1 MNNWQTKKL
10 GEICDFFTDGNWIES
25 KDQSSNGMRLIQT
38 GNIGQGFFK
47 DRGEKARYISEKT
60 FKRLKCT
67 EIFKGDIL
75 ISRLPDPVGRACIL
89 PETGE
94 KMITAVDCSIL
105 RLNKK
110 ISPNFLNYYTQSN
123 AYLSEVEQKTT
134 GTTKKRISRKNLGLV
149 KIPLP
154 PLSEQQRLVK
164 MLDEVFEKIA
174 KAKENTEKNLQNAK
188 ELFESYLQSVFA
200 NPGEDWEKTTIGKIC
215 NLMTGGTPS
224 RTKKEYFKDGEINW
238 LVSGDINK
246 KEIKDCDGR
255 ITELGLKNSNAK
267 YLPINSVMI
276 ALNGQGKTRG
286 TVAMLRIKATC
297 NQSLVSIY
305 PKDDF
310 KLLPELIYANLEGRY
325 NELRK
330 LTGDTGNDRRGLNM
344 SIIRNT
350 KFSFPKSVTEQ
361 KSIVLK
367 LDALSTETKKLEA
380 IYKQKLADLEE
391 LKKSVLKKV
400 FNGDLQ
406 QSV

>member
-1 MNNWQTKKL
+1 MGVDGYVVSHLATIKTDEKILNNNFLFYFLQ
-10 GEICDFFTDGNWIES
+10 EIKAQD
-25 KDQSSNGMRLIQT
+25 LIQDHKYPSL
-38 GNIGQGFFK
+38 NLSVIGQ
-47 DRGEKARYISEKT
+47 I
-60 FKRLKCT
+60 
-67 EIFKGDIL
+67 
-75 ISRLPDPVGRACIL
+75 
-89 PETGE
+89 
-94 KMITAVDCSIL
+94 
-105 RLNKK
+105 
-110 ISPNFLNYYTQSN
+110 
-123 AYLSEVEQKTT
+123 
-134 GTTKKRISRKNLGLV
+134 

-154 PLSEQQRLVK
+154 SLSEQLRIVK
-164 MLDEVFEKIA
+164 ILDEVFENIKN
-174 KAKENTEKNLQNAK
+174 AKENTEKNLQNAK